1 MRRKTSTATRATD
14 LDYLTRHMSGLHA
27 DQGRLKEIQSVYDN
41 LTLLGQLLCAGTDI
55 TGMRNDF
62 NALAREL
69 LTQLAR
75 ELRKKAVSSLGSNAR
90 MAIDILIRNLFERTA
105 DIGFLAT
112 DMDIRAYAES
122 VADAPDAEPDLGRRI
137 ALVARFGEY
146 VRKYSVYHDIILLA
160 PDGRVLARLDCN
172 STVTRSTDNLIGASL
187 ATEAAYVETFR
198 ATDLLPDDPSPLIY
212 SYRVMSADGFT
223 PVGVLCLCFR
233 FQDECRRIFESLVA
247 EDDWT
252 VATILDADGRVIAT
266 SDSYQFPV
274 GARVDRVLDK
284 DYGVVRFAGREYLAT
299 TRPTGGYQGYM
310 GQGWLGHTLSPLDH
324 AFDMAAAH
332 ELEQVAEELQTGV
345 LESATLFTPELR
357 NIPVKAERIQGELN
371 RAVWNGNLWLS
382 RDNYALNTSFAK
394 VLLWEIGSTG
404 ARTRNVFSEST
415 TNLYKTVLSSVLY
428 DCGVQAALAM
438 DIMDRNLYERAND
451 CRWWALTTGF
461 REELA
466 RPDGGDGA
474 RRRRIT
480 DILRT
485 INGLYTVYDNLIVFD
500 TSARVVA
507 VSNPAYTDLVGQ
519 PLHND
524 WVRQALGLPDT
535 QSYCVSAFAPSG
547 LYADHPTYIYAAAI
561 REPAGAEPVGGIA
574 IVFDARPQFEAMLT
588 DALPRRED
596 GGVMDGA
603 FAVYAERDGRI
614 IASTRR
620 ELPPGT
626 RLALPRKFF
635 ETPHG
640 EGCTDIV
647 IHEGRYYAVGSC
659 MSAGYREY
667 KSEADSYRNDVVAL
681 VLSPLS
687 DTLLP
692 LGEVRSLR
700 DGLQEAY
707 GVRQAPGEEAVE
719 VATFFIRGGWY
730 GLRSACV
737 VEAIEEREITA
748 IPGTPDWIRGCIM
761 HNDQAISVFDLS
773 ACLPGS
779 PAPEGAAEPRQIV
792 VLRDPKNQ
800 VSFGIVADR
809 LGEIRDIPAARIEP
823 LPVMMAGGISLTE
836 SLVKPHGD
844 DPEKRILV
852 MLSVE
857 RMLQR
862 LSGAPCLPA
871 PPSYA
876 ALTNAED

>member
-1 MRRKTSTATRATD
+1 MRRKTATNARSKD
-14 LDYLTRHMSGLHA
+14 LDYLTRHMSSLHA
-27 DQGRLKEIQSVYDN
+27 DQERLREIQSVYDN

-69 LTQLAR
+69 LAQLA
-75 ELRKKAVSSLGSNAR
+75 EEMRKKAVSSLGSNAR

-105 DIGFLAT
+105 DIGYLAT
-112 DMDIRAYAES
+112 DLDVRAYAQS
-122 VADAPDAEPDLGRRI
+122 VADAPEAEPDMGGKI

-160 PDGRVLARLDCN
+160 PDGKVLARLDRN
-172 STVTRSTDNLIGASL
+172 SDVTCSTDPLIGTSL
-187 ATEAAYVETFR
+187 STEAAYVETFR
-198 ATDLLPDDPSPLIY
+198 ATDLLPNEASPLIY

-274 GARVDRVLDK
+274 GAQLQRVLDK
-284 DYGVVRFAGREYLAT
+284 DYDVVRFAGREYLAT
-299 TRPTGGYQGYM
+299 TRPTSGYQGYM
-310 GQGWLGHTLSPLDH
+310 GPGWLGHTLSPLDH
-324 AFDMAAAH
+324 AFDMAEAH
-332 ELEQVAEELQTGV
+332 ELALVAEELQAGA
-345 LESATLFTPELR
+345 LDAASLFSPELR
-357 NIPVKAERIQGELN
+357 NIPLKAERIQGELN

-415 TNLYKTVLSSVLY
+415 TNLYKTVLSSALH
-428 DCGVQAALAM
+428 DCGMQAALAM

-466 RPDGGDGA
+466 RIDPAD
-474 RRRRIT
+474 REQRRRIT

-500 TSARVVA
+500 TTTRVVA
-507 VSNPAYTDLVGQ
+507 VSNPAYADLVGT
-519 PLHND
+519 PLQND
-524 WVRQALGLPDT
+524 WVRQALALPDT

-547 LYADHPTYIYAAAI
+547 LYADHPTYIYSAAI
-561 REPAGAEPVGGIA
+561 REPAGTDPVGGIA
-574 IVFDARPQFEAMLT
+574 IVFDARPQFEAMLK
-588 DALPRRED
+588 DALPRQE
-596 GGVMDGA
+596 GGGPVDGA
-603 FAVYAERDGRI
+603 VAVYAERDGRI
-614 IASTRR
+614 IASTDRD
-620 ELPPGT
+620 LAPGS

-635 ETPHG
+635 ETPPG

-647 IHEGRYYAVGSC
+647 IHGGRYYAAGSC

-667 KSEADSYRNDVVAL
+667 KGGADGYRNDVVAL

-687 DTLLP
+687 DSLLP
-692 LGEVRSLR
+692 VAEIRNLREGLR
-700 DGLQEAY
+700 DGY
-707 GVRQAPGEEAVE
+707 GLRHGPGEDGVE

-730 GLRSACV
+730 GLRSNCV
-737 VEAIEEREITA
+737 VEAMDDGEITA
-748 IPGTPDWIRGCIM
+748 IPGTPDWVRGCIM
-761 HNDQAISVFDLS
+761 HHDQPISIFDLS

-779 PAPEGAAEPRQIV
+779 TAASGAAEPRQIV

-800 VSFGIVADR
+800 VSFGILADR

-823 LPVMMAGGISLTE
+823 VPGMMAGGVSLTE

-862 LSGAPCLPA
+862 LSGAPCLA
-871 PPSYA
+871 PTSYG
-876 ALTNAED
+876 ALTDTGM